1 MHMCGRYYIGPEV
14 GEKLQVP
21 PGEVFPGQMAPVILR
36 GDVGET
42 IALMKWGFPR
52 IGGGGLVI
60 NSRSEKADVTNMFR
74 RAVRERR
81 CLIPMTGFYE
91 WRRSPSGSK
100 SKEKFAFQRADAP
113 EGMMYL
119 AGMWGSFGKGEDG
132 FTGFVLLTQDADEQ
146 MQPYHHRMPVILEGE
161 SRRHWLYAPAD
172 TPYSVFRQM
181 FLPPRLRITAAGE
194 NP

>member
-1 MHMCGRYYIGPEV
+1 MCGRYYIGQEAA
-14 GEKLQVP
+14 EKLHFE
-21 PGEVFPGQMAPVILR
+21 PGEVFPGQHAPVILR
-36 GDVGET
+36 GGMGENV
-42 IALMKWGFPR
+42 ARMKWGFPR

-81 CLIPMTGFYE
+81 CLIPATGFFE

-100 SKEKFAFQRADAP
+100 TKEKFAFHLDDAP
-113 EGMMYL
+113 DGMMYL
-119 AGMWGSFGKGEDG
+119 AGLWGRFGKAEDG
-132 FTGFVLLTQDADEQ
+132 FDGFVILTREADEQ

-161 SRRHWLYAPAD
+161 SRRHWLYAPED

-181 FLPPRLRITAAGE
+181 FLAPRLRITAAGE